1 MGELG
6 RVMATLQKVRF
17 FPHFVSSA
25 RVLKV
30 TFPENRIA
38 ISGITLS
45 SEIYLDEMVIFIP

>member
-1 MGELG
+1 
-6 RVMATLQKVRF
+6 MATLQKVRF